1 MTVAQIM
8 NSLSPNSLKKKK
20 IGKTTR
26 PFRYDLNQFSYDYTI
41 EVRNRFKALD
51 LIDLVPEELWM
62 EVCDIIQETGSRPSP
77 RKRNAKR
84 KNSCLRRPYK

>member
-26 PFRYDLNQFSYDYTI
+26 SFRYDINQIHYDYTV
-41 EVRNRFKALD
+41 EMTNRFKQLD
-51 LIDLVPEELWM
+51 QID
-62 EVCDIIQETGSRPSP
+62 S
-77 RKRNAKR
+77 A
-84 KNSCLRRPYK
+84 